1 MRSTHPFL
9 GHIFFLSLATLCLSS
24 VAIAQ
29 NQGFG
34 VGLILIE
41 PTGISAK
48 GWVSEN
54 NALDLGLAWSFRN
67 EGSFHAHA
75 DYLWHFPEV
84 ISSTEQFTLYTGIG
98 ARILARRKD
107 NALLGVRVVGGLA
120 YWPRGVPLDI
130 FVEVAPIVDLA
141 PATELSANGGIG
153 VRFFFE

>member
-1 MRSTHPFL
+1 MVCL
-9 GHIFFLSLATLCLSS
+9 GS
-24 VAIAQ
+24 VTTAQ

-34 VGLILIE
+34 IGLILIE
-41 PTGISAK
+41 PTGVSAK

-54 NALDLGLAWSFRN
+54 NALDLGLAWSFQK